1 MILFNQEKLDQ
12 DLASGKRLYIYYY
25 LPGCGP
31 CKSLTPVVSD
41 FASGRDNVHF
51 ITSTDQAILPEEL
64 HPQGYPSMILV
75 ENNFVLAKEGGK
87 GGVLNIL
94 KNG

>member
-1 MILFNQEKLDQ
+1 MIQFNQEKLDQ

-31 CKSLTPVVSD
+31 CKNLTPKVED
-41 FASGRDNVHF
+41 FASGRDNVYF
-51 ITSTDQAILPEEL
+51 ITAKDQAVLPEEL
-64 HPQGYPSMILV
+64 HPPSYPSILLV
-75 ENNFVLAKEGGK
+75 ENNFLLAKEIGQS
-87 GGVLNIL
+87 GVLKLL